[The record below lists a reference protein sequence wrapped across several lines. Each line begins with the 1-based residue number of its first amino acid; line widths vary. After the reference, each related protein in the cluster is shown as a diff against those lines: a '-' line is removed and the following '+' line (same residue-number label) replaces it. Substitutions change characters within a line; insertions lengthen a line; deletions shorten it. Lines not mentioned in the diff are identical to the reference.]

1 MFEKFSK
8 RGKVSKRAKGMLGI
22 KNERKSSMYEGCEF
36 PGAPDPLERKYMRR
50 YRKTPLG
57 MQQYEGDE

>member
-8 RGKVSKRAKGMLGI
+8 RGKVSKRAKSQRGM
-22 KNERKSSMYEGCEF
+22 KNERKDSMYEGCEF

-50 YRKTPLG
+50 YRKASLG
-57 MQQYEGDE
+57 MQQYKGEE